1 MDNIT
6 KGTITEL
13 KCITYLL
20 ELGFNVSVPQ
30 KPTRYDFILDTGSE
44 LLKVQVK
51 TCHHRRDEDSISF
64 ATASRR
70 QSKEG
75 VVSHDYRLDGI
86 DFFCTWYDAHCYL
99 VPVSDC
105 GKHEKNL
112 RLVPTKNGQTKN
124 IAFAENYLAKKVL
137 ESRSK
142 WVRNEPDGPG
152 FESPKAHH

>member
-20 ELGFNVSVPQ
+20 ELGYNVAVPQ
-30 KPTRYDFILDTGSE
+30 KTDRYDFILDTGTE

-51 TCHHRRDEDSISF
+51 ACHHRHDKDSITF

-70 QSKEG
+70 QTRDG
-75 VVSHDYRLDGI
+75 IVNHDYRLDNI
-86 DFFCTWYDAHCYL
+86 DYFCTWYDTRCYL

-124 IAFAENYLAKKVL
+124 IAFAENYLVERIL
-137 ESRSK
+137 VSRSK
-142 WVRNEPDGPG
+142 
-152 FESPKAHH
+152 

>member
-6 KGTITEL
+6 KGTIIEL
-13 KCITYLL
+13 KCVTYFL
-20 ELGFNVSVPQ
+20 ELGYNVSIPQ
-30 KPTRYDFILDTGSE
+30 KTDRYDFILDTGVE

-51 TCHHRRDEDSISF
+51 ACHHRHDNDSISF

-70 QSKEG
+70 QSRTG
-75 VVSHDYRLDGI
+75 VISHDYRADGI
-86 DFFCTWYDAHCYL
+86 DYFCTWYDEQCYL

-124 IAFAENYLAKKVL
+124 IAFANNYLAERVL
-137 ESRSK
+137 LARSK
-142 WVRNEPDGPG
+142 
-152 FESPKAHH
+152 